1 MFSFPSGSNSTPWS
15 VAIPLSD
22 SLISAYMFVHIDVS
36 SCFPDTVTIS
46 VSTRAGFACPEFYQG
61 HSKWSRHWIN
71 PCWQWMNEWLN
82 HHSAACWNK
91 SLLLLQLNPA
101 PRAPPFLRNVLW
113 TLRGCLWTLRGCPGS
128 IKHHTLTVWNPLF
141 SEICWAISQV
151 QMISLSLRATLAFS

>member
-22 SLISAYMFVHIDVS
+22 SLISAYMFVHVDVS
-36 SCFPDTVTIS
+36 SCSPDTVTIS

-82 HHSAACWNK
+82 HHSPACWNK

-113 TLRGCLWTLRGCPGS
+113 TLGGCPGS
-128 IKHHTLTVWNPLF
+128 RPLSTTHWQSGILYSLKF
-141 SEICWAISQV
+141 AGQFHRSKWFHWASEPLWG
-151 QMISLSLRATLAFS
+151 FPK